1 MRCCVSVCVLERC
14 VSCLVDIPVGG
25 AGHEMVQVVGV
36 VLVDPADV
44 GDVNMKADICNMIAD
59 RITILIFAL

>member
-1 MRCCVSVCVLERC
+1 
-14 VSCLVDIPVGG
+14 LVDIPVGG

-44 GDVNMKADICNMIAD
+44 GGDVNMKADICNMIAD

>member
-1 MRCCVSVCVLERC
+1 MRCVCVCVLERC
-14 VSCLVDIPVGG
+14 VSCLVDILVGG
-25 AGHEMVQVVGV
+25 AGHEMVQVVV

-44 GDVNMKADICNMIAD
+44 GGDVNMKADICNMIAD